1 MPTCMYVRIYVCMY
15 VCMYDI
21 IMFCISFVLQ
31 QYYHFNI
38 LSMYVCIYVCMCVI
52 VGEEEAIFSW
62 AATNFLMG
70 SLLPASQGVGKTNA
84 TT

>member
-1 MPTCMYVRIYVCMY
+1 
-15 VCMYDI
+15 
-21 IMFCISFVLQ
+21 
-31 QYYHFNI
+31 
-38 LSMYVCIYVCMCVI
+38 MCVI